1 MRDSMKPLRQGAT
14 CSYIETKK
22 NFVRLQV
29 ILIFYINIE
38 LRMMFIK
45 YFKLKKNNV
54 LSGDH
59 AKDLLFASGIE
70 NY

>member
-14 CSYIETKK
+14 CSYIETK

-29 ILIFYINIE
+29 ILIFYINID
-38 LRMMFIK
+38 LQMMFIK

-59 AKDLLFASGIE
+59 AKELLFASGI
-70 NY
+70 

>member
-1 MRDSMKPLRQGAT
+1 
-14 CSYIETKK
+14 
-22 NFVRLQV
+22 
-29 ILIFYINIE
+29 
-38 LRMMFIK
+38 MMFIK

-59 AKDLLFASGIE
+59 AKELLFASGIE